1 MFHVALQV
9 INPPLFGV
17 IAGVVVGLSPAGPL
31 LFLAP
36 SPSASKMPFELK
48 IVVGKH
54 CLYAPV
60 VMCIGAAWC
69 RWGGWLGG
77 GGGYCGTVNSA
88 IHRIACTMGCSDSS
102 R

>member
-1 MFHVALQV
+1 MQV

-36 SPSASKMPFELK
+36 SPSASRMPFELK

-54 CLYAPV
+54 CPCL
-60 VMCIGAAWC
+60 C
-69 RWGGWLGG
+69 GG
-77 GGGYCGTVNSA
+77 GGGGG
-88 IHRIACTMGCSDSS
+88 RIRAGKGMFGAAWVGGEAGEGGLD
-102 R
+102 

>member
-1 MFHVALQV
+1 MQV

-36 SPSASKMPFELK
+36 SPSASRMPFELK

-54 CLYAPV
+54 CSYLRGGEV
-60 VMCIGAAWC
+60 VHM
-69 RWGGWLGG
+69 GGLEEGGEWRGGEGG
-77 GGGYCGTVNSA
+77 G
-88 IHRIACTMGCSDSS
+88 
-102 R
+102 